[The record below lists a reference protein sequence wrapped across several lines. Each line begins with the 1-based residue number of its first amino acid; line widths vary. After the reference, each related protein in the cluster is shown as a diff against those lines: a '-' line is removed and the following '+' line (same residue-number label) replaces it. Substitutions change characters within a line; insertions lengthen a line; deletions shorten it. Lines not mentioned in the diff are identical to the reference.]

1 MSEELPPSPDWS
13 VLAAAAESEPEPE
26 LQVPQFVAPEP
37 EENRAVAHS
46 YMEAAAL
53 ELEAAGEDAV
63 SKPEPEPEPEPEPA
77 PAPKVR
83 RRAEEP
89 TPAAVQP
96 DHDAVDIVLAALAYP
111 SRNKNSASVRRV
123 QYKLYHAGFTAVSS
137 DVDGHYGA
145 GTFSAVKD
153 FQASKG
159 LDQTGIVD
167 ATTLQTLFAGDT
179 AVRLVL

>member
-63 SKPEPEPEPEPEPA
+63 SKPEPEPEPAPA

>member
-13 VLAAAAESEPEPE
+13 VLAAAAEPEPE
-26 LQVPQFVAPEP
+26 LPVAEPQPEP
-37 EENRAVAHS
+37 EENRAEAHS
-46 YMEAAAL
+46 YMEAAAP
-53 ELEAAGEDAV
+53 EPEAAVEAAV
-63 SKPEPEPEPEPEPA
+63 SEPEPEPTPKIRRRSEEPA
-77 PAPKVR
+77 
-83 RRAEEP
+83 
-89 TPAAVQP
+89 PAAVQP

>member
-1 MSEELPPSPDWS
+1 MSEELPPLPDWS
-13 VLAAAAESEPEPE
+13 VLAAAAEPEPE
-26 LQVPQFVAPEP
+26 LPVAEPQPEP
-37 EENRAVAHS
+37 EENRAEAHS
-46 YMEAAAL
+46 YMEAAAP
-53 ELEAAGEDAV
+53 EPEAAVEAAV
-63 SKPEPEPEPEPEPA
+63 SEPEPEPTPKIRRRSEEPA
-77 PAPKVR
+77 
-83 RRAEEP
+83 
-89 TPAAVQP
+89 PAAVQP

-159 LDQTGIVD
+159 LNQTGVID

>member
-63 SKPEPEPEPEPEPA
+63 SKPEPEPEPEPA

>member
-1 MSEELPPSPDWS
+1 MSEELPPLPDWS
-13 VLAAAAESEPEPE
+13 VLAAAAEPEPE
-26 LQVPQFVAPEP
+26 LPVAEPQPEP
-37 EENRAVAHS
+37 EENRAEAHS
-46 YMEAAAL
+46 YMEAAAP
-53 ELEAAGEDAV
+53 EPEAAVEAAV
-63 SKPEPEPEPEPEPA
+63 SEPEPEPTPKIRRRSEEPA
-77 PAPKVR
+77 
-83 RRAEEP
+83 
-89 TPAAVQP
+89 PAAVQP
-96 DHDAVDIVLAALAYP
+96 DHDAVDVVLAALAYP
-111 SRNKNSASVRRV
+111 SKSKNSASVRRV

-159 LDQTGIVD
+159 LNQTGVID

>member
-1 MSEELPPSPDWS
+1 MSEHESTPAPDWS
-13 VLAAAAESEPEPE
+13 ALAAAASELEPQPEAQVEAQPEPEP
-26 LQVPQFVAPEP
+26 QPQPEAAVEAAEYAVSEPAPEP
-37 EENRAVAHS
+37 EPVVRVRRRSEEPV
-46 YMEAAAL
+46 EAAAV
-53 ELEAAGEDAV
+53 AAA
-63 SKPEPEPEPEPEPA
+63 
-77 PAPKVR
+77 
-83 RRAEEP
+83 
-89 TPAAVQP
+89 QP
-96 DHDAVDIVLAALAYP
+96 DHDAVDVVLAALAYP
-111 SRNKNSASVRRV
+111 SKSKNSASVRRV

-159 LDQTGIVD
+159 LNQTGIVD